1 MTMAMSAP
9 VMVPKSATP
18 NRIRSQLM
26 NQPAGEV
33 M

>member
-9 VMVPKSATP
+9 VIVPKSATP
-18 NRIRSQLM
+18 NRMSNQLI